1 MIISKTPLRMSY
13 VGGGSDMSSFY
24 SNSEGAVIS
33 SSINKYVYVVVKNRF
48 EKGIRLSYSKTENVS
63 NIQHIEHPLVRNA
76 LELLDIKDDIEI
88 ISMADIPSSGTGL
101 GSSSSFSVGLIKAL
115 LAFKGKTISTSNLA
129 ETACKLEIDLCKSP
143 IGKQDQYAAAFGDLR
158 VYRFHADHSVTC
170 EPVNINSKVR
180 DSLSKQTI
188 AFFIGGTRKA
198 NTILK
203 QQSEDLLNQDKFKCM
218 KKMVDL
224 VWVLKNELES
234 NSIESFGKIL
244 HENWELKRSLS
255 KGITNSVVDEIYN
268 EAKSSGATGGKLLGA
283 GGGGFMIFHVPSNEI
298 RAKVKKR
305 LNKLREVDLSLTQSG
320 SGIIFNMED
329 IL

>member
-24 SNSEGAVIS
+24 KNSEGAVIS

-48 EKGIRLSYSKTENVS
+48 EKGIRLSYSKTENV
-63 NIQHIEHPLVRNA
+63 NNMQQIEHPLVRNA
-76 LELLDIKDDIEI
+76 LELLDIKNDLEI

-115 LAFKGKTISTSNLA
+115 SAFKGKSISTSNLA
-129 ETACKLEIDLCKSP
+129 EMACKLEIDLCKSP
-143 IGKQDQYAAAFGDLR
+143 IGKQDQYAAAFGGLR
-158 VYRFHADHSVTC
+158 VYRFHPDHSVTS
-170 EPVNINSKVR
+170 EPVCINPNMR
-180 DSLSKQTI
+180 ERLSKQTI
-188 AFFIGGTRKA
+188 AFYVGGARKA

-234 NSIESFGKIL
+234 NSIENFGRIL

-255 KGITNSVVDEIYN
+255 KGITNSTVDDLYN
-268 EAKSSGATGGKLLGA
+268 EAISSGATGGKLLGA

-298 RAKVKKR
+298 RSKVKKR
-305 LNKLREVDLSLTQSG
+305 LHKLREVDLSHTQSG
-320 SGIIFNMED
+320 SSIIFNMEEV
-329 IL
+329 L